1 VSAGVLTQR
10 RLPRGVVAGSGP
22 RAGGLAVAAVVLFGV
37 VVASIAVGAKSI
49 PLGSVADAFTGYDR
63 TLDDH
68 LIVRTLRIP
77 RTEVGLLVGVALGLG
92 GAVMQGVARNPLAD
106 PGILGVDAGSALLV
120 VVAIYLLGVTSL
132 LGYVWFALAGAA
144 GASVAVYAIG
154 SLGPRGATPIKLS
167 LAGAAITV
175 FLGSITSAILINDLE
190 TLERFS
196 FWVVGSLDGRTTE
209 MAAQVAPFVLV
220 GSLLAFACAPA
231 LNALALGDDV
241 ARGLGQRVGLARAI
255 SALAVVL
262 LCGSAVAV
270 AGPIA
275 FVGLV
280 IPHIARMITGPDYRW
295 VLPYSMVLGPI
306 LVLGADVIGRV
317 VIRPAELQVG
327 IVTAAVGAPFFIW
340 LVRKRDMAEL

>member
-10 RLPRGVVAGSGP
+10 RLPRGVVAGSGA
-22 RAGGLAVAAVVLFGV
+22 RAGGLAIAAVVLFGV
-37 VVASIAVGAKSI
+37 VVASIAVGAKPI
-49 PLGSVADAFTGYDR
+49 PLGTVVDAFTGYDR

-106 PGILGVDAGSALLV
+106 PGILGVDAGAALLV
-120 VVAIYLLGVTSL
+120 VVAIYVLGVTSL

-175 FLGSITSAILINDLE
+175 FLGSITSAILINDLQ

-196 FWVVGSLDGRTTE
+196 FWAVGSLDGRTTE
-209 MAAQVAPFVLV
+209 MAAQVAPFILV
-220 GSLLAFACAPA
+220 GSALAFACAPA
-231 LNALALGDDV
+231 L
-241 ARGLGQRVGLARAI
+241 R
-255 SALAVVL
+255 
-262 LCGSAVAV
+262 SAVAV

-280 IPHIARMITGPDYRW
+280 IPHVARMITGPDYRW

-306 LVLGADVIGRV
+306 LVLGSDIVGRV